1 MENAENEIRKD
12 TVKKQKGGRPKKEI
26 KQNEFIGVKC
36 SANEKNLLKQKAET
50 VGLSLSEF
58 LRETALRGQAVRQIK
73 ALPQEVL
80 EFTSKLNHLAANINQ
95 IAKQCN
101 TYNQLTFVERIELQA
116 LSIKI
121 KHLTSDIKNYLK

>member
-12 TVKKQKGGRPKKEI
+12 IVRNYKGGRPKKEI

-36 SANEKNLLKQKAET
+36 SVHEKNLLKQKAET
-50 VGLSLSEF
+50 TGLSLSEF

-80 EFTSKLNHLAANINQ
+80 QLTARLNHLAANINQ

-101 TYNQLTFVERIELQA
+101 TYNQLTAKERIELQV
-116 LSIKI
+116 LSIQI
-121 KHLTSDIKNYLK
+121 KQLATDIKIYLK